1 MFHASL
7 GYVPLRQVQEKIK
20 TKNFLVLIKMSL
32 ANWKLVDKNLS
43 NSCSNAIVN
52 ARSSLIRIFCTCK
65 DVDSTYFFFRVHN
78 RTAMNIICY
87 ISRKIRKYKL

>member
-20 TKNFLVLIKMSL
+20 TKNFLLVLIKMSL

-65 DVDSTYFFFRVHN
+65 DVDSTYFFFFVY
-78 RTAMNIICY
+78 IIVP
-87 ISRKIRKYKL
+87 L

>member
-65 DVDSTYFFFRVHN
+65 DVDFDVFFFFRVHN
-78 RTAMNIICY
+78 RTAMNIIC
-87 ISRKIRKYKL
+87 RKIRKYKL

>member
-1 MFHASL
+1 MVGCISRSRKNSLFMFHASL

-20 TKNFLVLIKMSL
+20 TKNFLLVLIKMSL

-65 DVDSTYFFFRVHN
+65 DVDSTYFFFFVY
-78 RTAMNIICY
+78 IIVP
-87 ISRKIRKYKL
+87 L

>member
-20 TKNFLVLIKMSL
+20 TKNFLVLIRMSL

-52 ARSSLIRIFCTCK
+52 ACSSLIRIFCTCK
-65 DVDSTYFFFRVHN
+65 DVDFDVFFFFVY
-78 RTAMNIICY
+78 IIV
-87 ISRKIRKYKL
+87 LL